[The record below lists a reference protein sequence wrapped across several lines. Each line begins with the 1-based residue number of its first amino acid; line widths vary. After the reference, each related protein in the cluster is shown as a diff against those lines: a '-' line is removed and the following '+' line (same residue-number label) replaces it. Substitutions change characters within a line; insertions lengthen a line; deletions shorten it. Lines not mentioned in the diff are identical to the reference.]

1 MMAPGSHRF
10 RLPAATGRT
19 SFPPTISG
27 SHAARHM
34 TVRLGWP
41 AAGLLALLLATCLM
55 PVPAS
60 AQWGDGYADPRGN
73 TYQPPPRRRPRD
85 AYYGDDGSYGRPQ
98 RYTPPP
104 EPPRQFYW
112 PWEDRPQ
119 QVAPPQERAYNPR
132 PPRPR
137 NYGTADVQR
146 PPPRH
151 RQRPVRVPE
160 PPKAAAA
167 KTDPSV
173 QIAVFGDSLAD
184 HLAKG
189 LDDAFEDNADVAVL
203 DKAKGDS
210 GLVRK
215 DVVDW
220 PKVVED
226 YLQANAKTRYG
237 LVMLGANDRQPIRDG
252 ETSVEPLTD
261 RWKELYR
268 ARVEAMVK
276 PFVDRKIPVVWVGL
290 PPVQNEGLSRDLA
303 IINDIV
309 RDSATK
315 AGATY
320 VDIWPGFV
328 DSRDRYASSGPD
340 PEGQIARLRTSDGIH
355 FTKAGDR
362 KLAHFADVE
371 LKRLMGTAA
380 PALPDQ
386 TPTATVAPSA
396 PKGGPGV
403 SLDGGE
409 VAGSDSVAIDR
420 QITAMLPSLPEP
432 EGIPALP
439 VKPPAGPVV
448 PLIRMETSPGGT
460 LASGRPLDG
469 DTMGNVERTL
479 QRGNAPAPQPGRAD
493 DFRWPPG

>member
-1 MMAPGSHRF
+1 
-10 RLPAATGRT
+10 
-19 SFPPTISG
+19 
-27 SHAARHM
+27 M

-41 AAGLLALLLATCLM
+41 ASSLLALLLAACLM

-119 QVAPPQERAYNPR
+119 QVAPPQERTYNPR

-252 ETSVEPLTD
+252 ETTVEPLTD

-439 VKPPAGPVV
+439 VKPPSGPVV
-448 PLIRMETSPGGT
+448 PLIRTETSPGGT
-460 LASGRPLDG
+460 LASGRPLEG